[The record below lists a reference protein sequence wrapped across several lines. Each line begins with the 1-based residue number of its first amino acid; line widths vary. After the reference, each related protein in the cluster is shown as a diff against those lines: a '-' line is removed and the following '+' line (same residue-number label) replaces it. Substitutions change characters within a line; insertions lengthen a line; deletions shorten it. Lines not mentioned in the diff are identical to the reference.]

1 MTGRVKSGPTRIE
14 VEIEKNREESNWI
27 KVIELAEQLKE
38 KSPESVITEAGI
50 KAGVAMDAHLLL
62 GKLQYACGLYSEAL
76 KHFKLA
82 DLQNLSEKKL
92 PLRSLRIVAE
102 SYAIKGLCLQKEG
115 AATSKFKKAEKEE
128 ELAKCFDLASD
139 LSLLYMQKL
148 EKELSSNAPV
158 VYNTTGSH
166 SPQPPIVQKAL
177 GEVLEQALQTSPA
190 IFLQHNKPEK
200 ALERYRNSLCAIES
214 QGLHSIRLKFMC
226 QMAELLLQGLVGEKY
241 KPPLNST
248 PKSSV
253 WKPKY
258 YASLNQFIPRNE
270 CEETILLLLVAES
283 MAVRNAVLSQSPEF
297 KDIRLSA
304 YQDATTVYDLLTVAT
319 VRWGQI
325 ALLQESLERS
335 MKFSFEEPHLW
346 KQHALS
352 LISINKYDHALS
364 VLKEVIRL
372 EPDNPS
378 NCLLA
383 AKLCYEHLNLAKEE
397 THPDLPPLNQGTI
410 RKIEAQYREMGHVR
424 KVPSKRQA
432 VVDDDTKLNLLLA
445 LEENPITPARTKF
458 SMEAREKALTSSALL
473 GRSHLYIGIGYHL
486 QAEACQLKKEKEELR
501 CRALD
506 NFRSAVE
513 LEPNDHM
520 CRYYLSLTLAIMG
533 HITEAQQHIKIGLN
547 LHPEHSSILHLL
559 VLLLTAERQHKYA
572 LAVVENALEEYP
584 DCLNLMYVKAY
595 LELHERGGEHVL
607 ITAKQ
612 MLELW
617 KNLYEGQT
625 VSDMPECDR
634 KSDTRSVFQLYT
646 SEMSD
651 KDSSSLQ
658 LHNTA
663 ASRVEQALSEV
674 ASSMSSFNPRP
685 GPQRAWM
692 LQVEIWL
699 LLAEIY
705 LALDQPSDVQ
715 MCIQEATQIY
725 PLSHHI
731 MHMKGL
737 YHMHKQEWPEAK
749 LCFQNA
755 VAINP
760 QHVKSLQQLG
770 LVYHYLGL
778 QGLAETTL
786 REAAKIE
793 PKNHITWYNLG
804 KVLEALGEYEKAS
817 NAMATALMEEK
828 NNPILPF
835 NSVPLCFE

>member
-1 MTGRVKSGPTRIE
+1 MTGRVKSVNARIE
-14 VEIEKNREESNWI
+14 IEIERNREEGNWS
-27 KVIELAEQLKE
+27 KVIELAENLKE
-38 KSPESVITEAGI
+38 KQPETVCLADFLIGEGKLENYLEECPPIEANIKKAQHGLIEAKRYLNLAVTEAGI
-50 KAGVAMDAHLLL
+50 KAGVAMDAYLLL
-62 GKLQYACGLYSEAL
+62 GKLHFACGLYSDGL
-76 KHFKLA
+76 SSFKKA

-115 AATSKFKKAEKEE
+115 TTSSKFKKASRDE
-128 ELAKCFDLASD
+128 ELSKCFDLASD

-148 EKELSSNAPV
+148 EKELSTVS
-158 VYNTTGSH
+158 TTGSGTY
-166 SPQPPIVQKAL
+166 SPQPSAPIQKSL
-177 GEVLEQALQTSPA
+177 GIILEQALQEAPVVLLHQGKA
-190 IFLQHNKPEK
+190 DG
-200 ALERYRNSLCAIES
+200 ALERYRSSLCAVES
-214 QGLHSIRLKFMC
+214 QGVNSIRLKFMC

-241 KPPLNST
+241 RPPLNTIAKTSI
-248 PKSSV
+248 
-253 WKPKY
+253 WKPKHY
-258 YASLNQFIPRNE
+258 TSLNQFIPRNE

-297 KDIRLSA
+297 KDNRVSA
-304 YQDATTVYDLLTVAT
+304 YQDAVAVYDLLTVAT

-325 ALLQESLERS
+325 SLLQESLERS

-352 LISINKYDHALS
+352 LLSIGLFDHALS

-372 EPDNPS
+372 EPNNSS
-378 NCLLA
+378 NCLIA
-383 AKLCYEHLNLAKEE
+383 AKLCYEHLNSAVMGTNFAIEAKEKE
-397 THPDLPPLNQGTI
+397 T
-410 RKIEAQYREMGHVR
+410 RS
-424 KVPSKRQA
+424 PSG
-432 VVDDDTKLNLLLA
+432 
-445 LEENPITPARTKF
+445 
-458 SMEAREKALTSSALL
+458 LL
-473 GRSHLYIGIGYHL
+473 GRCHLFIGIGYHL
-486 QAEACQLKKEKEELR
+486 QSEACQLKKEKENLR
-501 CRALD
+501 TNAIT
-506 NFRSAVE
+506 NFQSAVE
-513 LEPNDHM
+513 LEPNDHL
-520 CRYYLSLTLAIMG
+520 CRYYLGLQLAIKG
-533 HITEAQQHIKIGLN
+533 DIAKAQQHVRIGLD
-547 LHPEHSSILHLL
+547 LQPESFSTLHLF
-559 VLLLTAERQHKYA
+559 VLILTAERQHKMA
-572 LAVVENALEEYP
+572 LQIVENALEEYP
-584 DCLNLMYVKAY
+584 DCLNLMYLKAH
-595 LELHERGGEHVL
+595 LELHEKGGDKALV
-607 ITAKQ
+607 TAKQ

-625 VSDMPECDR
+625 ISDVPECDR

-663 ASRVEQALSEV
+663 VSRVEQALSEV
-674 ASSMSSFNPRP
+674 ASSLSSFSPRP
-685 GPQRAWM
+685 GPQRAWL
-692 LQVEIWL
+692 LQVEVWL
-699 LLAEIY
+699 LLAELY
-705 LALDQPSDVQ
+705 LSMDQEGDVQ
-715 MCIQEATQIY
+715 QCIQEATHIY

-737 YHMHKQEWPEAK
+737 LHVHKQEWPEAK

-804 KVLEALGEYEKAS
+804 KVLEALGEFEKAS

-828 NNPILPF
+828 NSPILPF
-835 NSVPLCFE
+835 NSVPLNFE

>member
-1 MTGRVKSGPTRIE
+1 MTSRIKSGASRIE
-14 VEIEKNREESNWI
+14 VEIERNREESNWL

-38 KSPESVITEAGI
+38 KSPDFLCLSDFLIGEGKLENFLEEWPPLEINMNRAKLGLIDAKRYLNLVITEAGI

-62 GKLQYACGLYSEAL
+62 GKLQYACGQYSDGL
-76 KHFKLA
+76 KHFQMA
-82 DLQNLSEKKL
+82 DLQKLTEKKL
-92 PLRSLRIVAE
+92 PLRSLKIIAE
-102 SYAIKGLCLQKEG
+102 SYAIKALCLQKDDT
-115 AATSKFKKAEKEE
+115 ASSKFKKLEKQEE
-128 ELAKCFDLASD
+128 MSKCFDLASD

-148 EKELSSNAPV
+148 EKELISTIPSSN
-158 VYNTTGSH
+158 TGSH
-166 SPQPPIVQKAL
+166 SPQPHAAHKSL
-177 GEVLEQALQTSPA
+177 GEVLEQAIQLAPI
-190 IFLQHNKPEK
+190 IFLQNDKAEA

-214 QGLHSIRLKFMC
+214 HGVQNIRLKFLC

-248 PKSSV
+248 MKSSV

-258 YASLNQFIPRNE
+258 YASLNQFIPRNQ

-283 MAVRNAVLSQSPEF
+283 MAVRNTVLSQSPEF
-297 KDIRLSA
+297 RDIRLSA
-304 YQDATTVYDLLTVAT
+304 YQDAVMVYDLLTVAT

-325 ALLQESLERS
+325 SLLQESLERAL
-335 MKFSFEEPHLW
+335 KFTFEESHLW

-352 LISINKYDHALS
+352 LLAINRYEHALA

-372 EPDNPS
+372 EKNDPS

-383 AKLCYEHLNLAKEE
+383 AKLCYEHLNLAVE
-397 THPDLPPLNQGTI
+397 GT
-410 RKIEAQYREMGHVR
+410 
-424 KVPSKRQA
+424 
-432 VVDDDTKLNLLLA
+432 N
-445 LEENPITPARTKF
+445 F
-458 SMEAREKALTSSALL
+458 SMEARERAFTSPSGLI
-473 GRSHLYIGIGYHL
+473 GRSHMYIGIGYHL
-486 QAEACQLKKEKEELR
+486 QAEAVQLRREKDILR
-501 CRALD
+501 QTALD
-506 NFRSAVE
+506 NFRTSVE
-513 LEPNDHM
+513 LEPNDHL
-520 CRYYLSLTLAIMG
+520 CRYYLGLQLAICG
-533 HITEAQQHIKIGLN
+533 HISEAQQHIRIGLDI
-547 LHPEHSSILHLL
+547 HPEHSSTLHLL
-559 VLLLTAERQHKYA
+559 VLLLTAERQHKSA
-572 LAVVENALEEYP
+572 LLVVENALEEYP

-595 LELHERGGEHVL
+595 LELHEKGGEKALV
-607 ITAKQ
+607 TAKQ

-625 VSDMPECDR
+625 ISDVPECDR

-651 KDSSSLQ
+651 KDSSSLH

-674 ASSMSSFNPRP
+674 ASSMSSFSPRP
-685 GPQRAWM
+685 GPHRAWL

-699 LLAEIY
+699 LLAELY
-705 LALDQPSDVQ
+705 LALDQPADVQ

-737 YHMHKQEWPEAK
+737 LHMYKQEWSDAK

-755 VAINP
+755 CAINP

-804 KVLEALGEYEKAS
+804 KVFEALGEFEKAS
-817 NAMATALMEEK
+817 NAMATALLEEK
-828 NNPILPF
+828 NSPILPYH
-835 NSVPLCFE
+835 SVPLCFE

>member
-1 MTGRVKSGPTRIE
+1 MTGRIKSGTTRIE

-27 KVIELAEQLKE
+27 KVIELAEQLKD
-38 KSPESVITEAGI
+38 KSPEFVCLSDFLIGEGKLENFLDEWPAVESNVNRAKLGLIDAKRFLNLAVTETGI

-62 GKLQYACGLYSEAL
+62 GKLQFACGQYCESLR
-76 KHFKLA
+76 HFKLA

-102 SYAIKGLCLQKEG
+102 SYAIKGLCLQKDG
-115 AATSKFKKAEKEE
+115 TASSKFKKAEKEE
-128 ELAKCFDLASD
+128 ELSKCFDLASD

-148 EKELSSNAPV
+148 EKELTTTPSI
-158 VYNTTGSH
+158 YNTGD
-166 SPQPPIVQKAL
+166 
-177 GEVLEQALQTSPA
+177 VLEQALQAAP
-190 IFLQHNKPEK
+190 IILLQQGKPEK
-200 ALERYRNSLCAIES
+200 SLERYRSSLCAIES
-214 QGLHSIRLKFMC
+214 QGVHSIRLKFMC

-248 PKSSV
+248 PKNSV

-304 YQDATTVYDLLTVAT
+304 YQDAITVYDLLTVAT

-352 LISINKYDHALS
+352 LLAINRYDHALS

-372 EPDNPS
+372 EPSNP
-378 NCLLA
+378 
-383 AKLCYEHLNLAKEE
+383 
-397 THPDLPPLNQGTI
+397 
-410 RKIEAQYREMGHVR
+410 
-424 KVPSKRQA
+424 
-432 VVDDDTKLNLLLA
+432 
-445 LEENPITPARTKF
+445 RTNF
-458 SMEAREKALTSSALL
+458 SMDGREKALTSPSGLL
-473 GRSHLYIGIGYHL
+473 GRSHLYIGIGYYL

-501 CRALD
+501 CYALD

-513 LEPNDHM
+513 LEPNDHL
-520 CRYYLSLTLAIMG
+520 CRHYLGLQLAITG
-533 HITEAQQHIKIGLN
+533 HITEAQQHIRIGLD
-547 LHPEHSSILHLL
+547 LQPEHSSTLHLL
-559 VLLLTAERQHKYA
+559 VLLLTAERQHKSA
-572 LAVVENALEEYP
+572 LTVVENALEEYP

-595 LELHERGGEHVL
+595 LELHERGGEKALV
-607 ITAKQ
+607 TAKQ

-625 VSDMPECDR
+625 ISDMPECDR

-674 ASSMSSFNPRP
+674 ASSMSSFSPRP

-699 LLAEIY
+699 LLAELY

-828 NNPILPF
+828 NSPILPF

>member
-1 MTGRVKSGPTRIE
+1 MFYI
-14 VEIEKNREESNWI
+14 
-27 KVIELAEQLKE
+27 
-38 KSPESVITEAGI
+38 
-50 KAGVAMDAHLLL
+50 
-62 GKLQYACGLYSEAL
+62 
-76 KHFKLA
+76 
-82 DLQNLSEKKL
+82 
-92 PLRSLRIVAE
+92 RSLRIVAE

-115 AATSKFKKAEKEE
+115 SASSKFKKAEKEE
-128 ELAKCFDLASD
+128 DMTRCFDLASD

-148 EKELSSNAPV
+148 EKELSSSAPM

-166 SPQPPIVQKAL
+166 SPQPPTVQKAL
-177 GEVLEQALQTSPA
+177 GDILEQALQTAPVVY
-190 IFLQHNKPEK
+190 LQHDKPEK
-200 ALERYRNSLCAIES
+200 ALERYRNSLCAVES
-214 QGLHSIRLKFMC
+214 HGVHSIRLKFMC
-226 QMAELLLQGLVGEKY
+226 QMAELLLQGLVGGKY
-241 KPPLNST
+241 KAPLNSS
-248 PKSSV
+248 PKNSV
-253 WKPKY
+253 WKPRY

-270 CEETILLLLVAES
+270 CEETLLLLLVAES

-304 YQDATTVYDLLTVAT
+304 YQDATIVYDLLTVAT
-319 VRWGQI
+319 ARWGQI
-325 ALLQESLERS
+325 TLLQESLERS

-352 LISINKYDHALS
+352 LISINRYDHALS
-364 VLKEVIRL
+364 ILKEVIRL
-372 EPDNPS
+372 EPNNPS

-383 AKLCYEHLNLAKEE
+383 AKLCYEHLNLAVE
-397 THPDLPPLNQGTI
+397 GT
-410 RKIEAQYREMGHVR
+410 
-424 KVPSKRQA
+424 
-432 VVDDDTKLNLLLA
+432 N
-445 LEENPITPARTKF
+445 F
-458 SMEAREKALTSSALL
+458 SISAREKALSSSALL
-473 GRSHLYIGIGYHL
+473 GRCHLYIGIGYHL
-486 QAEACQLKKEKEELR
+486 QAETCYLKKEKEDFR

-506 NFRSAVE
+506 NFRTAVE
-513 LEPNDHM
+513 LEPNDHL
-520 CRYYLSLTLAIMG
+520 CRYYLSLILAIKG
-533 HITEAQQHIKIGLN
+533 NITEAQEHIKIGLE

-595 LELHERGGEHVL
+595 LELHAGEHVL
-607 ITAKQ
+607 VTAKQ

-617 KNLYEGQT
+617 KSLYEGQT

-658 LHNTA
+658 LHNIA

-705 LALDQPSDVQ
+705 LALDQPSDVL

-760 QHVKSLQQLG
+760 LHVKSLQQLG

-786 REAAKIE
+786 RDAAKIE
-793 PKNHITWYNLG
+793 PKNHITWYVVLYNLG
-804 KVLEALGEYEKAS
+804 KVLEALGEYDKAS
-817 NAMATALMEEK
+817 SAMATALMEEK

-835 NSVPLCFE
+835 TSASMANKLQHKPAFLCDEPVQIKIKAKLSNKLKLSIGGVKDIKLILGWTRDTLLSFKLKTALTQDHDTNFDSS